1 MKKKPGRK
9 TACILGCIAA
19 AAVLA
24 GALFIT
30 LRYTRTGT
38 HIRETVAARR
48 SADPAFAGLRK
59 AVQHTRNV
67 SVDLSE
73 SRLDSETG
81 TIRICA
87 ETEMLKD
94 TVRAVQNV
102 HAYLADTEDAPER
115 AYKII
120 LDFHFQDDCIP
131 QNVRYYNF
139 SAADDEPALT
149 LFRCEIEYDLL
160 RDSEIE
166 ALSSMTFLPAISP
179 VPDKASKRF
188 LVNFIPYSRAAA
200 STAVKPAL
208 CRVLAYLS
216 PGFPSPATMNS
227 GPPETILLII
237 L

>member
-1 MKKKPGRK
+1 MKKPGRK

-24 GALFIT
+24 GLLLIMLNCTRIGTDFREAIT
-30 LRYTRTGT
+30 
-38 HIRETVAARR
+38 AQR
-48 SADPAFAGLRK
+48 SADPAFAGLRN

-67 SVDLSE
+67 RVDLSE
-73 SRLDSETG
+73 SKLDSETG
-81 TIRICA
+81 TIRIYA
-87 ETEMLKD
+87 QTETLND

-120 LDFHFQDDCIP
+120 LDFHLQDDCIP

-166 ALSSMTFLPAISP
+166 ALSSMTFLRSLDIQRSISHE
-179 VPDKASKRF
+179 A
-188 LVNFIPYSRAAA
+188 L
-200 STAVKPAL
+200 PAL
-208 CRVLAYLS
+208 DPLTALEELRIRCDA
-216 PGFPSPATMNS
+216 GI
-227 GPPETILLII
+227 PPETAAHLKEAHPDCRITINGLSTAGDFT
-237 L
+237 

>member
-48 SADPAFAGLRK
+48 TADPAFAGLRK

-149 LFRCEIEYDLL
+149 LFRCEIEHDLS
-160 RDSEIE
+160 DAETE
-166 ALSSMTFLPAISP
+166 ALSSLTFLRSLDIERSVSP
-179 VPDKASKRF
+179 EVLSALDP
-188 LVNFIPYSRAAA
+188 L
-200 STAVKPAL
+200 TALEELRIRCDA
-208 CRVLAYLS
+208 
-216 PGFPSPATMNS
+216 GI
-227 GPPETILLII
+227 PPETAAHLKEAHPDCRITINGLSTAGDFT
-237 L
+237 

>member
-30 LRYTRTGT
+30 LRYTRAGT
-38 HIRETVAARR
+38 HIRETVAARH

-166 ALSSMTFLPAISP
+166 ALSSMTFLRSLDIQRSISHE
-179 VPDKASKRF
+179 A
-188 LVNFIPYSRAAA
+188 L
-200 STAVKPAL
+200 PAL
-208 CRVLAYLS
+208 DPLTALEELRIRCDA
-216 PGFPSPATMNS
+216 GI
-227 GPPETILLII
+227 PPETAAHLKETHPDCRII
-237 L
+237 VNGINPAD

>member
-24 GALFIT
+24 GTLFIT

-38 HIRETVAARR
+38 HIRETVAARH

-115 AYKII
+115 AYKIT
-120 LDFHFQDDCIP
+120 LDFHLQDDCIP

-166 ALSSMTFLPAISP
+166 ALSSMTFLRSLDIQRSISHE
-179 VPDKASKRF
+179 A
-188 LVNFIPYSRAAA
+188 L
-200 STAVKPAL
+200 PAL
-208 CRVLAYLS
+208 DPLTALEELRIRCDA
-216 PGFPSPATMNS
+216 GI
-227 GPPETILLII
+227 PPETAAHLKEMHPDCRII
-237 L
+237 VNGINPAD